1 MKVFKKL
8 MVLAMAGIM
17 TATCAS
23 ALVACGGGG
32 GNDGGFDDEGN
43 YRPNESGTTV
53 QFWGYGD
60 EAEVRVFGEIVEEF
74 NATVGKE
81 NNIIVKYNAK
91 AAGSYSSDASMAL
104 SSSKTPDVVYVEDS
118 LVKAWAAADYLEPL
132 TGGETNYPGL
142 QEDFLADGKIWE
154 QGIQRYRY
162 DVDSATVTDDAT
174 LWALPKDI
182 GPTVIYYNVKYM
194 EQMGIEIISVP
205 ADQLDAF
212 NAGTYVDGT
221 GQTKDQHGITGTVGE
236 RGYFRLGNNW
246 YFNNRIPMSWD
257 ETTALARRMQE
268 EIGKNAQGWCGFFT
282 EWWFSYG
289 WSVGGDCVEYVTD
302 SDKDGYYDFTLNDK
316 TPNYIVADDA
326 QPFTVNNHTY
336 QPGEIISYQDKF
348 KDGTFDNVSNANVD
362 AGEAVDAQIRDEIK
376 NAVGTQLNKLPS
388 QYDAFLEFCSLTVAT
403 NETVGKMSD
412 GVTDKKGAGKVS
424 MGAQSL
430 GTQQAEDLFAAG
442 TIGMFVDGRWETTF
456 LRTSN
461 MAKGS
466 WDVAPLPVYKEYDK
480 NDNYDGEAKVTV
492 HGIQAGH
499 SGSVGLAIAEG
510 SKVKTAAWMFLRYV
524 AGEAGQTSQAEAG
537 FCIPNQIELANSDVF
552 LQKDQDPK
560 NSIVFVEAAEVETP
574 GDWWYLPDGDWITDW
589 ANDLNYEVREGRMTL
604 DQLWAN
610 NADETQEVLYD
621 YTNYKPNTVS

>member
-32 GNDGGFDDEGN
+32 NDGDFDGGD
-43 YRPNESGTTV
+43 YRPNENGTTIE
-53 QFWGYGD
+53 FWGYGD

-74 NATVGKE
+74 EATVGKE
-81 NNIIVKYNAK
+81 NKIEVNYIPQP
-91 AAGSYSSDASMAL
+91 AGSYSSQAAMAL
-104 SSSKTPDVVYVEDS
+104 SSSRTPDVVYVEDS

-132 TGGETNYPGL
+132 TGGKTTYPGL

-182 GPTVIYYNVKYM
+182 GPTVIYYNVNYM
-194 EQMGIEIISVP
+194 EQLDIEIISVP
-205 ADQLDAF
+205 EDKLEEF

-236 RGYFRLGNNW
+236 RGYFRLGDKW

-268 EIGKNAQGWCGFFT
+268 EIGKNAPGWCGFFT

-302 SDKDGYYDFTLNDK
+302 NDGDGYYDFTLNDK

-326 QPFTVNNHTY
+326 QPFTVNGHTY

-348 KDGTFDNVSNANVD
+348 KAGTFENVSNANVD
-362 AGEAVDAQIRDEIK
+362 AGEAVDAQIRD
-376 NAVGTQLNKLPS
+376 
-388 QYDAFLEFCSLTVAT
+388 
-403 NETVGKMSD
+403 D

-424 MGAQSL
+424 MGATSL

-480 NDNYDGEAKVTV
+480 NDNYNGEAKVTV
-492 HGIQAGH
+492 HGIRAGH
-499 SGSVGLAIAEG
+499 SGSVGLAIAAG
-510 SKVKTAAWMFLRYV
+510 SDKKAAAWMFLRYV

-537 FCIPNQIELANSDVF
+537 FCIPNQIALANSDVF
-552 LQKDQDPK
+552 LQSDQDPK
-560 NSIVFVEAAEVETP
+560 NSIVFVEAASRRQDDF
-574 GDWWYLPDGDWITDW
+574 G
-589 ANDLNYEVREGRMTL
+589 
-604 DQLWAN
+604 
-610 NADETQEVLYD
+610 
-621 YTNYKPNTVS
+621 

>member
-32 GNDGGFDDEGN
+32 NDGDFDGGD
-43 YRPNESGTTV
+43 YRPNENGTTIE
-53 QFWGYGD
+53 FWGYGD

-74 NATVGKE
+74 EATVGKE
-81 NNIIVKYNAK
+81 NKIEVNYIPQP
-91 AAGSYSSDASMAL
+91 AGSYSSQAAMAL
-104 SSSKTPDVVYVEDS
+104 SSSRTPDVVYVEDS

-132 TGGETNYPGL
+132 TGGKTTYPGL

-182 GPTVIYYNVKYM
+182 GPTVIYYNVNYM
-194 EQMGIEIISVP
+194 EQLDIEIISVP
-205 ADQLDAF
+205 EDKLEEF

-236 RGYFRLGNNW
+236 RGYFRLGDKW
-246 YFNNRIPMSWD
+246 YFNNRVPMSWD
-257 ETTALARRMQE
+257 ETTALARLMQE
-268 EIGKNAQGWCGFFT
+268 EITPANGASMHGFFT

-326 QPFTVNNHTY
+326 QPFTVNGHTY
-336 QPGEIISYQDKF
+336 QPGEIISYRDKF
-348 KDGTFDNVSNANVD
+348 KEGTFDNVSNANVD

-403 NETVGKMSD
+403 NDTVGKMAD

-424 MGAQSL
+424 MGATSL

-480 NDNYDGEAKVTV
+480 NDNYNGEAKVTV
-492 HGIQAGH
+492 HGIRAGH
-499 SGSVGLAIAEG
+499 SGSVGLAIAAG
-510 SKVKTAAWMFLRYV
+510 SDKKAAAWMFLRYV

-537 FCIPNQIELANSDVF
+537 FCIPNQIALANSDVF
-552 LQKDQDPK
+552 LQSDQDPK
-560 NSIVFVEAAEVETP
+560 NSIVFVEAAAVETP

-589 ANDLNYEVREGRMTL
+589 ANDLNYEVREGKMTL
-604 DQLWAN
+604 DKLWEN
-610 NADETQEVLYD
+610 NATKTQNELYN
-621 YTNYKPNTVS
+621 YTKYKPNTVS